1 MDAQPAPAARPAPT
15 GPRAARK
22 RQAIVRAARDLFL
35 REGFGVGMDAIAAEA
50 GVSKVT
56 VYNHFGSK
64 EALFTAVVAGALDEP
79 LGEGEKDGKDGK
91 DGRGG
96 RDGRDGRGGRDG
108 KGSEGAQSAER
119 QLGGPDLAR
128 LVDADGPAEL
138 KAALTDAG
146 RAWGRAVRAD
156 TEGRALRTLV
166 ATELHRFPE
175 LGRAWRAHG
184 PAGHHPAVANAL
196 RTLADRGLLDVP
208 DLEVAVLQLY
218 SLLVFPQMV
227 FEQYGTELGEELGER
242 LVVDGVEM
250 FLRRYAP
257 TPGSTPAPG
266 PARAPSSTPA
276 T

>member
-1 MDAQPAPAARPAPT
+1 MDAQPAPATDPAPATEPSAEPAPAPKPAPT

-79 LGEGEKDGKDGK
+79 LGPGGQGGEGP
-91 DGRGG
+91 
-96 RDGRDGRGGRDG
+96 
-108 KGSEGAQSAER
+108 A
-119 QLGGPDLAR
+119 GGPDLAR
-128 LVDADGPAEL
+128 LVDADGPEAL

-166 ATELHRFPE
+166 ATEVHRFPE

-184 PAGHHPAVANAL
+184 PAGHHPAVTNAL
-196 RTLADRGLLDVP
+196 RTLADRGLLDIP

-218 SLLVFPQMV
+218 SLLLFPQMV
-227 FEQYGTELGEELGER
+227 FEQHGAELGDELCER
-242 LVVDGVEM
+242 LVVDGAEM

-257 TPGSTPAPG
+257 APGS
-266 PARAPSSTPA
+266 
-276 T
+276 

>member
-1 MDAQPAPAARPAPT
+1 MNAQPAAPKTAPT
-15 GPRAARK
+15 GARAARK
-22 RQAIVRAARDLFL
+22 RQAVVRAARDLFL

-79 LGEGEKDGKDGK
+79 LAGGERTE
-91 DGRGG
+91 
-96 RDGRDGRGGRDG
+96 
-108 KGSEGAQSAER
+108 
-119 QLGGPDLAR
+119 GPDLAL
-128 LVDADGPAEL
+128 LVAAEGPAEL

-146 RAWGRAVRAD
+146 RAWARAVRAD
-156 TEGRALRTLV
+156 DEARALRTLV

-184 PAGHHPAVANAL
+184 PAGHHPAVADAL
-196 RTLADRGLLDVP
+196 RTLADRGLLEIP

-227 FEQYGTELGEELGER
+227 FEQYGTELTEELGER
-242 LVVDGVEM
+242 LVTDGVEM

-257 TPGSTPAPG
+257 
-266 PARAPSSTPA
+266 
-276 T
+276 

>member
-1 MDAQPAPAARPAPT
+1 MNAQPSDVPAAPKPAPT
-15 GPRAARK
+15 GARAARK
-22 RQAIVRAARDLFL
+22 RQAVVRAARDLFL

-79 LGEGEKDGKDGK
+79 LAGGEE
-91 DGRGG
+91 
-96 RDGRDGRGGRDG
+96 
-108 KGSEGAQSAER
+108 AE
-119 QLGGPDLAR
+119 GPDLAL
-128 LVDADGPAEL
+128 LVAADGPDAL

-146 RAWGRAVRAD
+146 RAWARAVRAD
-156 TEGRALRTLV
+156 DEGRALRTLV

-184 PAGHHPAVANAL
+184 PAGHHPAVADAL
-196 RTLADRGLLDVP
+196 RTLADRGLLEIP

-227 FEQYGTELGEELGER
+227 FEQYGTELAEELSER
-242 LVVDGVEM
+242 LVTDGVEM
-250 FLRRYAP
+250 FLRRYA
-257 TPGSTPAPG
+257 A
-266 PARAPSSTPA
+266 
-276 T
+276 

>member
-1 MDAQPAPAARPAPT
+1 MDPKPAPT

-22 RQAIVRAARDLFL
+22 RQAVVRAARDLFL

-79 LGEGEKDGKDGK
+79 LHGD
-91 DGRGG
+91 
-96 RDGRDGRGGRDG
+96 
-108 KGSEGAQSAER
+108 AE
-119 QLGGPDLAR
+119 GPDLSR
-128 LVDADGPAEL
+128 LPDAEDL
-138 KAALTDAG
+138 RAALTEAG
-146 RAWGRAVRAD
+146 RAWARAVRED
-156 TEGRALRTLV
+156 EEGRALRTLV

-184 PAGHHPAVANAL
+184 PAGHHPAVADAL
-196 RTLADRGLLDVP
+196 RALADRGRLAIP

-218 SLLVFPQMV
+218 ALLVFPQMV
-227 FEQYGTELGEELGER
+227 FEQYGTELTEELGER

-250 FLRRYAP
+250 FLRRY
-257 TPGSTPAPG
+257 TP
-266 PARAPSSTPA
+266 
-276 T
+276 

>member
-1 MDAQPAPAARPAPT
+1 MDAQPAPAAEPAPAAKPAPT

-64 EALFTAVVAGALDEP
+64 EALFTAVVAGGLDEP
-79 LGEGEKDGKDGK
+79 LSDSGH
-91 DGRGG
+91 GG
-96 RDGRDGRGGRDG
+96 SGGNG
-108 KGSEGAQSAER
+108 GQGSSSGV
-119 QLGGPDLAR
+119 PDLAR
-128 LVDADGPAEL
+128 LVDADGPDAL

-146 RAWGRAVRAD
+146 RAWGLALRAD

-166 ATELHRFPE
+166 ATEVHRFPE

-184 PAGHHPAVANAL
+184 PAGHHPAVTNAL
-196 RTLADRGLLDVP
+196 RTLADRGLLDIP

-227 FEQYGTELGEELGER
+227 FEQHGTELGEELGER

-257 TPGSTPAPG
+257 TP
-266 PARAPSSTPA
+266 
-276 T
+276 

>member
-1 MDAQPAPAARPAPT
+1 MNAQPSDVPAAPKPAPT
-15 GPRAARK
+15 GARAARK
-22 RQAIVRAARDLFL
+22 RQAVVRAARDLFL

-79 LGEGEKDGKDGK
+79 LAGGEE
-91 DGRGG
+91 
-96 RDGRDGRGGRDG
+96 
-108 KGSEGAQSAER
+108 AE
-119 QLGGPDLAR
+119 GPDLAL
-128 LVDADGPAEL
+128 LVAADGPDAL

-146 RAWGRAVRAD
+146 RAWARAVRAD
-156 TEGRALRTLV
+156 DEGRALRTLV

-184 PAGHHPAVANAL
+184 PAGHHPAVADAL
-196 RTLADRGLLDVP
+196 RTLADRGLLEIP

-227 FEQYGTELGEELGER
+227 FEQYGTELAEELSER
-242 LVVDGVEM
+242 LVTDGVEM
-250 FLRRYAP
+250 FLRRYA
-257 TPGSTPAPG
+257 S
-266 PARAPSSTPA
+266 
-276 T
+276 

>member
-1 MDAQPAPAARPAPT
+1 MDAKPAPAAKPAPT

-64 EALFTAVVAGALDEP
+64 EALFTAVVAGGLDEP
-79 LGEGEKDGKDGK
+79 LSGSEEGGRSGEGRSD
-91 DGRGG
+91 
-96 RDGRDGRGGRDG
+96 
-108 KGSEGAQSAER
+108 A
-119 QLGGPDLAR
+119 PDLAR
-128 LVDADGPAEL
+128 LVEADGPDAL
-138 KAALTDAG
+138 KAALIDAG
-146 RAWGRAVRAD
+146 HAWGRALRAD

-166 ATELHRFPE
+166 ATEVHRFPE

-184 PAGHHPAVANAL
+184 PAGHHPAVTNAL
-196 RTLADRGLLDVP
+196 RTLADRGLLDIP

-227 FEQYGTELGEELGER
+227 FEQHGTELGEELGER

-250 FLRRYAP
+250 FLRRYE
-257 TPGSTPAPG
+257 PAAGPG
-266 PARAPSSTPA
+266 PATVSPSSTPA
-276 T
+276 I